1 MRPPKRR
8 HDSTSLRLEDMK
20 SFGRCRQIIIGLL
33 LALLAGPSQTVQ
45 AQFAVYDGANHAT
58 QLERMA
64 QEAAR
69 WAEKLKQYQEE
80 IERYQR
86 MFDKAVEQV
95 TTLNGILTTIDEE
108 LARNKALIGTIS
120 SVGQTIRNLYQ
131 LEQQIYTMVTCRIRV
146 VQSVWTRLKQ
156 GIFDPQQNLRDM
168 EEYLKYSIGKPS
180 EERIAHIELLANQD
194 AEFEQYMYL
203 RELAHGRLANTE
215 KKIKELEALLAAEM
229 AKPVAERHGV
239 SELNAQIADGK
250 SLAEAITAEINDL
263 TQKINAKMVKY
274 GVILNKHVNF
284 GARVQ
289 QDTAAWAEMTKLN
302 EEVLGALDSAF
313 DPNAEQSIDVLPDD
327 EFEIFR

>member
-1 MRPPKRR
+1 MKRFSR
-8 HDSTSLRLEDMK
+8 T
-20 SFGRCRQIIIGLL
+20 RQIITGLL
-33 LALLAGPSQTVQ
+33 LAMLILPAQTAQ

-69 WAEKLKQYQEE
+69 WAETVKHYMEE
-80 IERYQR
+80 IEHYQR
-86 MFDKAVEQV
+86 MFDKAVQQV
-95 TTLNGILTTIDEE
+95 TSLNGILTTVDEQ

-131 LEQQIYTMVTCRIRV
+131 LERQIESMVTCRIRV

-156 GIFDPQQNLRDM
+156 GIFDPAQNLRDM

-180 EERIAHIELLANQD
+180 EDAVAHIELLANQD

-203 RELAHGRLANTE
+203 RELAQDRLANTE
-215 KKIKELEALLAAEM
+215 KKIKELEGLLAAEM
-229 AKPVAERHGV
+229 AKPESDRHGV
-239 SELNAQIADGK
+239 FELNSQIADGK
-250 SLAEAITAEINDL
+250 ALAEAITAEINDL
-263 TQKINAKMVKY
+263 TQKINAKLVKY

-302 EEVLGALDSAF
+302 DEVLTALASAF
-313 DPNAEQSIDVLPDD
+313 DPEAEQSIDVLPDD

>member
-1 MRPPKRR
+1 MKRFSR
-8 HDSTSLRLEDMK
+8 V
-20 SFGRCRQIIIGLL
+20 RQIITGLL
-33 LALLAGPSQTVQ
+33 LAMLILPAQTAQ

-69 WAEKLKQYQEE
+69 WAETVKHYMEE
-80 IERYQR
+80 IEHYQR
-86 MFDKAVEQV
+86 MFDKAVQQV
-95 TTLNGILTTIDEE
+95 TSLNGILTTVDEQ

-131 LEQQIYTMVTCRIRV
+131 LERQIESMVTCRIRV

-156 GIFDPQQNLRDM
+156 GIFDPAQNLRDM

-180 EERIAHIELLANQD
+180 EDAVAHIELLANQD

-203 RELAHGRLANTE
+203 RELAQGRLANTE

-229 AKPVAERHGV
+229 AKPEADRHGV
-239 SELNAQIADGK
+239 SELNSQIADGK
-250 SLAEAITAEINDL
+250 ALSEAITAEINDL

-302 EEVLGALDSAF
+302 DEVLTALDSAF
-313 DPNAEQSIDVLPDD
+313 DPEAEQSIDVLPDD

>member
-1 MRPPKRR
+1 
-8 HDSTSLRLEDMK
+8 MK
-20 SFGRCRQIIIGLL
+20 SFGRCRHIIIGLL
-33 LALLAGPSQTVQ
+33 LALLALPAQTVQ

-156 GIFDPQQNLRDM
+156 GI
-168 EEYLKYSIGKPS
+168 SIPS
-180 EERIAHIELLANQD
+180 KTCA
-194 AEFEQYMYL
+194 
-203 RELAHGRLANTE
+203 TW
-215 KKIKELEALLAAEM
+215 
-229 AKPVAERHGV
+229 
-239 SELNAQIADGK
+239 K
-250 SLAEAITAEINDL
+250 SI
-263 TQKINAKMVKY
+263 
-274 GVILNKHVNF
+274 
-284 GARVQ
+284 
-289 QDTAAWAEMTKLN
+289 
-302 EEVLGALDSAF
+302 
-313 DPNAEQSIDVLPDD
+313 
-327 EFEIFR
+327 

>member
-1 MRPPKRR
+1 
-8 HDSTSLRLEDMK
+8 
-20 SFGRCRQIIIGLL
+20 
-33 LALLAGPSQTVQ
+33 
-45 AQFAVYDGANHAT
+45 
-58 QLERMA
+58 
-64 QEAAR
+64 
-69 WAEKLKQYQEE
+69 
-80 IERYQR
+80 
-86 MFDKAVEQV
+86 
-95 TTLNGILTTIDEE
+95 
-108 LARNKALIGTIS
+108 
-120 SVGQTIRNLYQ
+120 
-131 LEQQIYTMVTCRIRV
+131 
-146 VQSVWTRLKQ
+146 
-156 GIFDPQQNLRDM
+156 M

>member
-1 MRPPKRR
+1 
-8 HDSTSLRLEDMK
+8 MK

-33 LALLAGPSQTVQ
+33 LALLALPSQTVQ

-168 EEYLKYSIGKPS
+168 EEYLKYSIGRPS
-180 EERIAHIELLANQD
+180 EEAVARIELLANQD
-194 AEFEQYMYL
+194 AEFEQYLYL
-203 RELAHGRLANTE
+203 RELAYGRLANAE
-215 KKIKELEALLAAEM
+215 RQVRELEAQLAAEM
-229 AKPVAERHGV
+229 QKPEGERQGVA
-239 SELNAQIADGK
+239 ELNARIADARA
-250 SLAEAITAEINDL
+250 LAEIIRAQINEL
-263 TQKINAKMVKY
+263 TQKINEKMITY
-274 GVILNKHVNF
+274 GVVLNRHVNF
-284 GARVQ
+284 GRRVQ
-289 QDTAAWAEMTKLN
+289 QDTEAWAEMTRLN
-302 EEVLGALDSAF
+302 DEVLGALDDAF
-313 DPNAEQSIDVLPDD
+313 DPDSEQAMDVIPDD
-327 EFEIFR
+327 EFEIFRPR